1 MAIRTVTMQ
10 VDDIAWEPGKSPDTL
25 GAQVVTAVIDGH
37 DFVVTI
43 MPMDVLHQAG
53 TRYEGSTAVR
63 KHDYGTATG
72 WRAALRG
79 TTSKGRDILV
89 SWMLAFP
96 VKVVPTMGNGKRW
109 V

>member
-10 VDDIAWEPGKSPDTL
+10 VDDIAWEANKSPDTL

-37 DFVVTI
+37 EFVVTL
-43 MPMDVLHQAG
+43 MPMDVLHKAG
-53 TRYEGSTAVR
+53 TRYEDSTAVR
-63 KHDYGTATG
+63 KHDYATATH
-72 WRAALRG
+72 WKTPLRG

-96 VKVVPTMGNGKRW
+96 AKVVATVSNGKRW